1 MILKQIMLET
11 PTPWL
16 KTFKQ
21 ACHPA
26 TPIGLYRHLASDRGF
41 FDMIA
46 NSFVDLAKKHAK
58 AFGSH
63 EGVVYE
69 PMLRAF
75 VQGAIGAL
83 ELCHNVGEHHTR
95 HLIRLVSFVSSLWC
109 IFTEQ
114 MELN

>member
-1 MILKQIMLET
+1 MKYCCTFLFHVLLLTTFQVMLET
-11 PTPWL
+11 PSPWL
-16 KTFKQ
+16 KSFKQ

-26 TPIGLYRHLASDRGF
+26 TAIGLYRHLASDRGF

-46 NSFVDLAKKHAK
+46 NAFVDLAKKHVK

-69 PMLRAF
+69 PLLKAF
-75 VQGAIGAL
+75 VQGVVGAL

-95 HLIRLVSFVSSLWC
+95 HLIR
-109 IFTEQ
+109 
-114 MELN
+114 